1 MMKRIGVF
9 PGSFD
14 PFTKGHED
22 IVRRFLPLFDEIIV
36 AMGVNSSKNYMFT
49 KESRR
54 KHIESLFEN
63 DPKIRVEE
71 FYTLTVTFCLEKK
84 AQYLLRGIRN
94 ATDADYERSI
104 AQMNFDLSG
113 IETLFLM
120 CDPSLA
126 PINSSIIR
134 EIKRNDGDI
143 SSFVTKDDLLIIK
156 NK

>member
-1 MMKRIGVF
+1 MERIGVF

-22 IVRRFLPLFDEIIV
+22 IVRRFIPLFDKIII
-36 AMGVNSSKNYMFT
+36 AIGENSSKKYMFSL
-49 KESRR
+49 ESRE
-54 KHIESLFEN
+54 KHIKALFA
-63 DPKIRVEE
+63 DAPIVEVE
-71 FYTLTVTFCLEKK
+71 IYHKLTVEFCKEKK

-104 AQMNFDLSG
+104 AQMNFDISG

-126 PINSSIIR
+126 PINSSIVR
-134 EIKRNDGDI
+134 EIKKNNGDI
-143 SSFVTKDDLLIIK
+143 SPFVTNDELLII
-156 NK
+156 N